1 MKNEQI
7 SDLIINSNELSLSD
21 FCRQAIRAIGPS
33 PLEVIAINKKISTL
47 KNDGNKS
54 RAEVLEVFLE
64 LSKKELLPN
73 IDGHLSINAIL
84 EKADD
89 ISRDSLIYI
98 IDNEDETFELSYY
111 CNEKKDGQEEKL
123 VVEHDN
129 VHIITPL
136 QEGEMIIASTD
147 VPGHFYSLD
156 EDGFPYVLASNL
168 DAFLK
173 ALVTLSM
180 IKNDDIFNRVAD
192 HLVSH
197 GEYPISTGLGVTHRL
212 IEVAECLKQNMNLSP
227 KSEKRYDELW
237 QQISRVKTPNVD
249 VSENRLIAMLDSMYG
264 SPGGKPREG
273 TR

>member
-1 MKNEQI
+1 MKNEQV
-7 SDLIINSNELSLSD
+7 SELIIHSNELSLND
-21 FCRQAIRAIGPS
+21 FCRKAIGAIGPS
-33 PLEVIAINKKISTL
+33 PLEVLAINKKVSTL

-89 ISRDSLIYI
+89 ISRDRLIYI
-98 IDNEDETFELSYY
+98 IDNDDEPGPFELTYY

-123 VVEHDN
+123 VVDHDN
-129 VHIITPL
+129 VHIIAPL

-147 VPGHFYSLD
+147 APGHFYSLD
-156 EDGFPYVLASNL
+156 DDGFPYVLASNL

-212 IEVAECLKQNMNLSP
+212 IEVAECLKKNMNLSP
-227 KSEKRYDELW
+227 KSEKRYNELW
-237 QQISRVKTPNVD
+237 QQISRAKTPNVD
-249 VSENRLIAMLDSMYG
+249 VSENRLIAMLDSIYG
-264 SPGGKPREG
+264 SPGS
-273 TR
+273 